1 MILQDFLVRTNGG
14 LFCRYGDFY
23 LDPVDP
29 VKHAV
34 ISHGHGDH
42 ATPGHEFA
50 YCTPPTYLFMESRF
64 AKIYL
69 PQTQQISFHQPFQLG
84 EVTLTFLPA
93 GHILGSAQV
102 LMEHRGIRYLYT
114 GDYKLQPD
122 PTCEAFEGTKAH
134 VLITESTFANPETSH
149 PQPEEEILKL
159 SAVRSNIMLGAYS
172 LGKAQRLTAMIHQF
186 CPEKTV
192 LIHHSILAIHRIY
205 QYFGVDLG
213 PYQTYNRR
221 AMKVQD
227 GKEKIYIVPPMTFRS
242 YSRAKNVV
250 RVFASGWKHLQRHN
264 QMELYIS
271 DHVDWNEI
279 LQCIENTEPQ
289 EVWTLHGDGSHL
301 IAHLGDSIPVRMI

>member
-1 MILQDFLVRTNGG
+1 MNGLWDYDSSGFLVRTNGG

-134 VLITESTFANPETSH
+134 VLITESTFANRKLP
-149 PQPEEEILKL
+149 ILSRKKKFSNYL
-159 SAVRSNIMLGAYS
+159 PFAVILCWERI
-172 LGKAQRLTAMIHQF
+172 RL
-186 CPEKTV
+186 EK
-192 LIHHSILAIHRIY
+192 HS
-205 QYFGVDLG
+205 V
-213 PYQTYNRR
+213 
-221 AMKVQD
+221 
-227 GKEKIYIVPPMTFRS
+227 
-242 YSRAKNVV
+242 
-250 RVFASGWKHLQRHN
+250 
-264 QMELYIS
+264 
-271 DHVDWNEI
+271 
-279 LQCIENTEPQ
+279 
-289 EVWTLHGDGSHL
+289 
-301 IAHLGDSIPVRMI
+301 